1 MRAEFPERLA
11 FLFQPK
17 RYKVA
22 WGGRGSAK
30 SWSIARALLIIA
42 AQKTKRI
49 LCAREFQNSI
59 TDSVHKLLSDQISE
73 LGLSDQY
80 EIQKTTIIHRVTG
93 SEFIFSG
100 LRHNVDSLKSKE
112 GIDLVWVEEAQMVSS
127 FSWDKLIPTIRK
139 EGSEIWISFNPELE
153 TDETY
158 KRFVLN
164 PPTESVV
171 EKINWRDNPWFPE
184 VLRQEKDD
192 LKVRDIDAYLNV
204 WEGNC
209 RQTLDGA
216 IYANEMRAA
225 QEGERICRVPYDAS
239 KPVNVFADLGWA
251 DHTSLWFIQKIGM
264 EYRALR
270 AVQDRQKPWPHYLGL
285 IQSFGYIIEGI
296 WLPHD
301 AQAKQLGTGRSIEE
315 ITRASGMP
323 VRIVPRL
330 SVEDGINALRTI
342 FPQVWWDEQLCEDGL
357 GALRRYR
364 YEVDK
369 VTGQFSKNPLHD
381 DASHFADAARYFA
394 VGMRDGVKSK
404 RPPPLPRMNSV
415 AGMSQGWMG

>member
-1 MRAEFPERLA
+1 MRAEFPQKLA

-59 TDSVHKLLSDQISE
+59 QDSVHKLLVDQIE
-73 LGLSDQY
+73 ALGLGDQY
-80 EIQKTTIIHRVTG
+80 EIQKTTIIHRLTG

-112 GIDLVWVEEAQMVSS
+112 GIDIVWVEEAHMVSA

-139 EGSEIWISFNPELE
+139 DGSEIWVSFNPELE

-158 KRFVLN
+158 QRFVVN
-164 PPTESVV
+164 PPTESIV

-192 LKVRDIDAYLNV
+192 LRARDIDAYLNV

-209 RQTLDGA
+209 RQTLEGA
-216 IYANEMRAA
+216 VYANEMRQA

-239 KPVNVFADLGWA
+239 KPVSVFCDLGWA
-251 DHTSLWFIQKIGM
+251 DHTSLWFVQRIGL

-270 AVQDRQKPWPHYLGL
+270 AVQDRQKPWPHYLNL

-301 AQAKQLGTGRSIEE
+301 AQATQLGTGKSIEE

-342 FPQVWWDEQLCEDGL
+342 FPQVWWDEKLCDEGL
-357 GALRRYR
+357 QALRRYR

-394 VGMRDGVKSK
+394 VGMRDGAKERK
-404 RPPPLPRMNSV
+404 LKLPVISRSV
-415 AGMSQGWMG
+415 SGSQGWAA

>member
-1 MRAEFPERLA
+1 MRAEFPQKLA

-59 TDSVHKLLSDQISE
+59 QDSVHKLLVDQIE
-73 LGLSDQY
+73 ALGLGDQY
-80 EIQKTTIIHRVTG
+80 EIQKTTIIHRITG

-112 GIDLVWVEEAQMVSS
+112 GIDIVWVEEAHMVSS

-139 EGSEIWISFNPELE
+139 DGSEIWVSFNPELE

-158 KRFVLN
+158 QRFVVN

-209 RQTLDGA
+209 RQTLEGA
-216 IYANEMRAA
+216 VYANEMRQA
-225 QEGERICRVPYDAS
+225 QEQERICRVPYDAS
-239 KPVNVFADLGWA
+239 KPVSVFCDLGWA
-251 DHTSLWFIQKIGM
+251 DHTSLWFVQRIGL
-264 EYRALR
+264 EYRVLR
-270 AVQDRQKPWPHYLGL
+270 AVQDRQKPWPFYLNL
-285 IQSFGYIIEGI
+285 IQSFNYIIEGI

-301 AQAKQLGTGRSIEE
+301 AQATQLGTGKSIEE

-330 SVEDGINALRTI
+330 SVEDGINALRTV
-342 FPQVWWDEQLCEDGL
+342 FPQVWWDEKQCDEGL
-357 GALRRYR
+357 QALRRYR

-394 VGMRDGVKSK
+394 VGMRDGAKSK
-404 RPPPLPRMNSV
+404 RPPPLKLNSV
-415 AGMSQGWMG
+415 SGMSQGWMGR

>member
-1 MRAEFPERLA
+1 MRAEFPEKLA

-30 SWSIARALLIIA
+30 SWSFARALLILA
-42 AQKTKRI
+42 AQKQLRI
-49 LCAREFQNSI
+49 LCAREYQNSI
-59 TDSVHKLLSDQISE
+59 TDSVHKLLSDQIAE
-73 LGLSDQY
+73 LGLGDLY
-80 EIQKTTIIHRVTG
+80 EIQKTTIICRLTG
-93 SEFIFSG
+93 SEFIFAG

-112 GIDLVWVEEAQMVSS
+112 GIDIVWVEEAHMVSG

-139 EGSEIWISFNPELE
+139 AGSEIWISFNPELE

-164 PPTESVV
+164 PPTDSIVV
-171 EKINWRDNPWFPE
+171 KINWRDNPWFPD

-192 LKVRDIDAYLNV
+192 LKARDVDAYLNV

-209 RQTLDGA
+209 RQTLEGA
-216 IYANEMRAA
+216 VYANELRIAR
-225 QEGERICRVPYDAS
+225 ETNRICDVPYDAS
-239 KPVNVFADLGWA
+239 KPVHVFVDLGWA
-251 DHTSLWFIQKIGM
+251 DHTSLWFVQKVGF
-264 EYRALR
+264 EFRALR
-270 AVQDRQKPWPHYLGL
+270 AVQDRQKAWPHYLSV
-285 IQSFGYIIEGI
+285 IQSFGYVIEAI

-301 AQAKQLGTGRSIEE
+301 AQAKQLGTGKSIEE

-323 VRIVPRL
+323 TRIVPKL
-330 SVEDGINALRTI
+330 AVADGINALRTI
-342 FPQVWWDEQLCEDGL
+342 FPEVWWDQKLCADGL
-357 GALRRYR
+357 MALSRYR

-369 VTGQFSKNPLHD
+369 VTGQFSRTPVHD

-394 VGMRDGVKSK
+394 VGMKDGAK
-404 RPPPLPRMNSV
+404 RTVSLPTPKFVSGGS
-415 AGMSQGWMG
+415 ALSWMS